1 MGKLREKASATNV
14 QSVIK
19 EISDFTDTNL
29 GAKLLNIIQYVLN
42 KFVDH
47 LHQRSYVDRQPLTYL
62 GLYCQNVTYMP
73 ALTKREH
80 LYFHRI

>member
-29 GAKLLNIIQYVLN
+29 GAKLFKYYSVCFEQI
-42 KFVDH
+42 
-47 LHQRSYVDRQPLTYL
+47 
-62 GLYCQNVTYMP
+62 C
-73 ALTKREH
+73 
-80 LYFHRI
+80 